1 MSPEMQ
7 AVHDLKAAQSEQAE
21 ASAAL
26 KRAQA
31 ENQPQVAALQMA
43 RLQSAQQA
51 HNIALRRLGLS
62 EAQFEMR
69 SRGTAGGEALP
80 GSIITDEGKPVG
92 TAFQQNVRPTGQERN
107 KADMAQSAHEQLAD
121 IRSIVASRPDIFG
134 PAAGRKT
141 DFTVWI
147 GSQDPDAQAFRAA
160 RTIAADHLAG
170 TFGGRSEAAL
180 QALDSAI
187 GHFKDNPAAISK
199 GLDQIDKA
207 NQVFIQ
213 RGTPRTTGSNA
224 VVNQNVDQK
233 TKDFADEF
241 FGGDVKKAQA
251 EIERQRKAK

>member
-1 MSPEMQ
+1 M
-7 AVHDLKAAQSEQAE
+7 LKIAQQ
-21 ASAAL
+21 
-26 KRAQA
+26 
-31 ENQPQVAALQMA
+31 
-43 RLQSAQQA
+43 RLQSAA
-51 HNIALRRLGLS
+51 NTRAVAERRLNLS

-80 GSIITDEGKPVG
+80 GSILTDEGKPVG

-107 KADMAQSAHEQLAD
+107 KADMASSAHEQLAD
-121 IRSIVASRPDIFG
+121 IRSIVAKRPDIFG

-141 DFTVWI
+141 DFTGWV
-147 GSQDPDAQAFRAA
+147 GSQDPDAQAFRSA

-187 GHFKDNPAAISK
+187 GHFKDNPEAIAR

-213 RGTPRTTGSNA
+213 RGTPKTTGSNA
-224 VVNQNVDQK
+224 VVNKDVDQK

-241 FGGDVKKAQA
+241 FGGDIKKAQA
-251 EIERQRKAK
+251 EIERQRKTK